1 MKRINETFSVTLLLF
16 HLIVLVSMCMEMY
29 RASSVSEW
37 RVLLKPM
44 AYTLMGLFAF
54 TICYCA
60 YSQTLIDEVRYEA
73 CNLANIDE
81 KLSIRKSMETIQ

>member
-1 MKRINETFSVTLLLF
+1 
-16 HLIVLVSMCMEMY
+16 MCMEMY

-37 RVLLKPM
+37 KVLLKPM

-60 YSQTLIDEVRYEA
+60 YSQTLIDEVRYKTR
-73 CNLANIDE
+73 NLTKIY
-81 KLSIRKSMETIQ
+81 